1 MASDDLCH
9 QVRAAAPRLCD
20 GFRRGAGGARARAV
34 RNRLMNRAISERN
47 RNRAAWARAI
57 SGGSAQPALFQ

>member
-1 MASDDLCH
+1 MTSAIRYVPPLLGY
-9 QVRAAAPRLCD
+9 AT
-20 GFRRGAGGARARAV
+20 GFVAVLVVRAV